1 VAPPRSFIKK
11 TTLTDE
17 RRGRRFL
24 LFLLVTAVASIGAGC
39 ASNSSSARPSAVGK
53 AAATKP
59 WCQAKQDAAWKNV
72 RTNHVVALSRRVSVG
87 PIAVA
92 DRRSFYAEIHSKR
105 YSGIVKIDARTSRY
119 TKIRP
124 DRYGVV
130 GSADGR
136 WFVWADQINGYG
148 ATRAI
153 WAWDS
158 RSGRLRRISGS
169 MRTPNG
175 DWVSASDPA
184 VRHGYVTWSQSTRAG
199 KGTEVHVVDL
209 STGRD
214 SIIYRG
220 SASEPF
226 LLPDHVVAWTE
237 NVSPSSKNPTYVL
250 RAANAVTGKRVAL
263 VKGVRNLRGDAVVT
277 LLSDGAGYLYTAR
290 PMWGSLWWSPS
301 LNLSARRVFTAA
313 HNNWI
318 DNSLQFAGRYIFF
331 SSWGSGFLVDVAS
344 GRYLRLSAS
353 VNAVL
358 NDEAIVLEAPNRLK
372 KLNPVSDVTFLPLG
386 SVPPIPACR

>member
-1 VAPPRSFIKK
+1 VAPPHSSIEK

-39 ASNSSSARPSAVGK
+39 GTNSSPARPSAVEK
-53 AAATKP
+53 TLTTKP
-59 WCQAKQDAAWKNV
+59 WCQAKQDAAWNSV
-72 RTNHVVALSRRVSVG
+72 RTNHVVALSRRVSVA

-92 DRRSFYAEIHSKR
+92 DGRSFYAEIHSKR

-119 TKIRP
+119 TRIRP

-130 GSADGR
+130 GSADKR

-169 MRTPNG
+169 VRTRNG

-184 VRHGYVTWSQSTRAG
+184 ARDGYVTWSQSTSAG
-199 KGTEVHVVDL
+199 PGTEVHVVDL
-209 STGRD
+209 ATGRD
-214 SIIYRG
+214 SIISRG

-226 LLPDHVVAWTE
+226 LLPGHVVAWTE
-237 NVSPSSKNPTYVL
+237 NVSSSSKTPTYVL